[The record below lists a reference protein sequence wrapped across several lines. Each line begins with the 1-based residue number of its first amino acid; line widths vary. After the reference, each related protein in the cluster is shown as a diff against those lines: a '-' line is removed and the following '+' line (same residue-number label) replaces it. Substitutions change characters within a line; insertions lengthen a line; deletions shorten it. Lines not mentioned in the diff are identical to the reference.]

1 MGESSFWYRPTRVVP
16 DQRPLNGR
24 CCCCCYLLSRTFNTA
39 AHVAQIST
47 LPLAGKICNRRGILI
62 VSDECEDSKIW
73 SGKAGVFLTETENST
88 KLPFAVVHS

>member
-1 MGESSFWYRPTRVVP
+1 
-16 DQRPLNGR
+16 
-24 CCCCCYLLSRTFNTA
+24 
-39 AHVAQIST
+39 VAQIST

-62 VSDECEDSKIW
+62 VSDECEDSNIW